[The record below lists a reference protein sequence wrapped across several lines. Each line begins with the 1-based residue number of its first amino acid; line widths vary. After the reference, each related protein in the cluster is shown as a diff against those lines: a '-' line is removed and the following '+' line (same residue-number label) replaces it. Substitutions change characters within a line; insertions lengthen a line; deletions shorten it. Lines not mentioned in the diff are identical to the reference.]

1 MAETPLAVDVLNV
14 QSSPGP
20 LFEPDGSLPKIS
32 NVPRFASRHVATVFV
47 PRCREEQSPLQNR
60 LTISSDVKR
69 RIGGLVN
76 NV

>member
-20 LFEPDGSLPKIS
+20 LFEPDGSLQKIS
-32 NVPRFASRHVATVFV
+32 NVPEFRRDMSRRYLFLIVG
-47 PRCREEQSPLQNR
+47 RNNLLCRIALPSAPMM
-60 LTISSDVKR
+60 KR